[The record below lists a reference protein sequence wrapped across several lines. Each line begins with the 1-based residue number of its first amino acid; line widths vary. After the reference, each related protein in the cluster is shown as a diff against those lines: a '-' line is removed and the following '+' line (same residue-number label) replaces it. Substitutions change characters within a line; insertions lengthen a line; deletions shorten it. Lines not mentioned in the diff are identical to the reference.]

1 MNKVIKKASAIFLSA
16 VMAASLAVSVSA
28 ATTASCPPHNPIRDA
43 GTKTYSYSW
52 SHSFTLTNPNGDI
65 FTETCTKTENR
76 YQYNRRCTKC
86 GVITETEY
94 KVEFTHSN
102 PRCPER

>member
-28 ATTASCPPHNPIRDA
+28 ATTASCPPHNLIRDA

-52 SHSFTLTNPNGDI
+52 SHSFTVTNSNGTE
-65 FTETCTKTENR
+65 FTEYCTKTENR
-76 YQYNRRCTKC
+76 YRYNYKCSRCDYVETK
-86 GVITETEY
+86 VT
-94 KVEFTHSN
+94 VEFTHSN